1 MSTTPHRGF
10 FIVVDKN
17 HYNIIV
23 YIYFIT
29 PVRKQF
35 TTKSL
40 DKVDRRAARLPN
52 IHHPITLG
60 KRELSFSI
68 CTLNVNKTNI
78 EAFIIILFLLMP
90 ILLRLE
96 YMCICCLG
104 ERHNRYL
111 RIHILDTYTTTL
123 KHYAITY
130 FIIHHIIHIT
140 IIIYIAQDS
149 ISTV

>member
-52 IHHPITLG
+52 IYHLITLG

-68 CTLNVNKTNI
+68 CILNVNKTNS

-96 YMCICCLG
+96 YMRICCLG
-104 ERHNRYL
+104 ERHNIYL
-111 RIHILDTYTTTL
+111 WIQILLIFRVVSLVLQDPTLNL
-123 KHYAITY
+123 KHSLR
-130 FIIHHIIHIT
+130 FH
-140 IIIYIAQDS
+140 QS
-149 ISTV
+149 INDCEFQLLL